1 MRWKS
6 LHAQTTSR
14 TSWVYSLLAS
24 LCAFMPFLYH
34 TKQKTTTHT
43 FHHYVFSLVTSLHSQ
58 WRFQTWEV
66 AFSYSFHKLEA
77 LLAAGPVNG
86 VRNRIQLN
94 AKRVEESEG
103 IKEKG
108 REKIVGRR
116 CGRSG
121 SKGQFG
127 GVWGWALGSIIPITC
142 STVSCSVDGCGLN
155 THSTLDLMSFLMVW
169 FSPLSRL

>member
-77 LLAAGPVNG
+77 LLANG

>member
-1 MRWKS
+1 M
-6 LHAQTTSR
+6 
-14 TSWVYSLLAS
+14 
-24 LCAFMPFLYH
+24 
-34 TKQKTTTHT
+34 
-43 FHHYVFSLVTSLHSQ
+43 
-58 WRFQTWEV
+58 

-127 GVWGWALGSIIPITC
+127 GV
-142 STVSCSVDGCGLN
+142 
-155 THSTLDLMSFLMVW
+155 
-169 FSPLSRL
+169 